1 MRMERAMKV
10 VAFVSQKGGTGKS
23 TLCRSVAVAAMED
36 KHSVFVLDLDPQKTT
51 QDWFEER
58 ENPSPEVD
66 AIRPDQLDVALAEL
80 EHRGLHYVFLDTA
93 GRDDIGTASAIRQ
106 SHYCIVP
113 CRPTPDDLRAV
124 RPTIATIYR
133 AEKAC
138 GFVLNQT
145 PPGKRSARVQ
155 EALAGLGAVSR
166 VCTTP
171 IVTRMDHQDASSLG
185 QGVTEYAPG
194 GQAAEEIRKLWRWVQ
209 SEVGGLK
216 HAKAA

>member
-1 MRMERAMKV
+1 MKV

-23 TLCRSVAVAAMED
+23 TLCRSVAVAASEA
-36 KHSVFVLDLDPQKTT
+36 KQSVFILDLDPQKTT
-51 QDWFEER
+51 QDWSEER
-58 ENPSPEVD
+58 ENALPEVD
-66 AIRPDQLDVALAEL
+66 AIRSDQLETALAAL
-80 EHRGLHYVFLDTA
+80 SGKNIDYVFLDTA
-93 GRDDIGTASAIRQ
+93 GRDDAGTASAIRQ
-106 SHYCIVP
+106 SDYCVVP

-133 AEKAC
+133 AEKPC

-145 PPGKRSARVQ
+145 PPGRRSARVQ
-155 EALAGLGAVSR
+155 EALNGLGAVNR
-166 VCTTP
+166 VCSTP

-185 QGVTEYAPG
+185 QGVTEYAPD

-209 SEVGGLK
+209 SEVGELK

>member
-1 MRMERAMKV
+1 MKV

-23 TLCRSVAVAAMED
+23 TLCRSVAVAASEA
-36 KHSVFVLDLDPQKTT
+36 KQSVFILDLDPQKTT
-51 QDWFEER
+51 QDWSEER
-58 ENPSPEVD
+58 ENALPEVD
-66 AIRPDQLDVALAEL
+66 AIRSDQLETALAEL
-80 EHRGLHYVFLDTA
+80 SGKNIDYVFLDTA
-93 GRDDIGTASAIRQ
+93 GRDDAGTASAIRQ
-106 SHYCIVP
+106 SDYCVVP

-133 AEKAC
+133 AEKPC

-145 PPGKRSARVQ
+145 PPGRRSARVQ
-155 EALAGLGAVSR
+155 EALNGLGAVNR
-166 VCTTP
+166 VCSTP

-185 QGVTEYAPG
+185 QGVTEYAPD

-209 SEVGGLK
+209 SEVGELK

>member
-1 MRMERAMKV
+1 MKV

-23 TLCRSVAVAAMED
+23 TLCRSVAVAALEA
-36 KHSVFVLDLDPQKTT
+36 KQSVFILDLDPQKTT
-51 QDWFEER
+51 QDWSEER
-58 ENPSPEVD
+58 ENALPEVD
-66 AIRPDQLDVALAEL
+66 AIRPDQLETALAEL
-80 EHRGLHYVFLDTA
+80 SGKNINYVFLDTA
-93 GRDDIGTASAIRQ
+93 GRDDAGTASAIRQ
-106 SHYCIVP
+106 SDYCVVP

-133 AEKAC
+133 AEKPC

-145 PPGKRSARVQ
+145 PPGRRSARVQ
-155 EALAGLGAVSR
+155 EALNGLGAVNR
-166 VCTTP
+166 VCSTP

-185 QGVTEYAPG
+185 QGVTEYAPD

-209 SEVGGLK
+209 SEVGELK